1 VERYGLFAGGRGAV
15 KAAHARPVLV
25 DADAKSRPLESLTLG
40 GKVFGEGW
48 LQGLIHKHPDC
59 LPVAEIEPGFG
70 ELVSVGMEVPTK
82 HGPID
87 NLLMTPDGDIVQIEA
102 KLWHNPQARREV
114 VAQALD
120 YASCL
125 FEWDYEDLER
135 AVLKAGFGELPK
147 PDRLYDLFADGNG
160 RSESAFVDAVNANL
174 RKGRVLILVVGDG
187 IRTEARRLAS
197 VLESHA
203 GAHFTFALVELNVF
217 RLDEHGGLIVCPR
230 ILAQTEMISRGVVEI
245 LDHRT
250 IVSPP
255 KIIVAAAV
263 SKDSA
268 SRPQPE
274 SITAEQFYEAMA
286 AVRPDLPDRLRAFVG
301 SLASLGVEADFQR
314 ALNLKWEP
322 PVGKPINLGT
332 IQRNGQVWTD
342 AVNAHAP
349 HNISHRYVEE
359 LASAFGMEIEKEA
372 FKGAWHVRT
381 QNHAPRIQD
390 IADKLDLWVAAI
402 ERFVIAMKEHLAD
415 QGA

>member
-1 VERYGLFAGGRGAV
+1 
-15 KAAHARPVLV
+15 
-25 DADAKSRPLESLTLG
+25 
-40 GKVFGEGW
+40 
-48 LQGLIHKHPDC
+48 
-59 LPVAEIEPGFG
+59 
-70 ELVSVGMEVPTK
+70 
-82 HGPID
+82 
-87 NLLMTPDGDIVQIEA
+87 
-102 KLWHNPQARREV
+102 
-114 VAQALD
+114 
-120 YASCL
+120 
-125 FEWDYEDLER
+125 
-135 AVLKAGFGELPK
+135 
-147 PDRLYDLFADGNG
+147 
-160 RSESAFVDAVNANL
+160 
-174 RKGRVLILVVGDG
+174 
-187 IRTEARRLAS
+187 
-197 VLESHA
+197 
-203 GAHFTFALVELNVF
+203 
-217 RLDEHGGLIVCPR
+217 
-230 ILAQTEMISRGVVEI
+230 MISRGVVEI

-255 KIIVAAAV
+255 KAIAAAAA
-263 SKDSA
+263 SKNSA
-268 SRPQPE
+268 PKPQPE

-349 HNISHRYVEE
+349 HDLSHRYVEE

-381 QNHAPRIQD
+381 LNHAPRIQD

-402 ERFVIAMKEHLAD
+402 ERFIIAMKEHLAG